1 MPSPQ
6 RARILKRFTPQ
17 QTQVFRERRRGAQL
31 ARFPPDN
38 SARHG
43 FSIEVS
49 VAMADSGLGELE
61 GLLTRMRAFSIAE
74 RNMTAALTEFR
85 VARQQ
90 STLPVVLSS
99 PPPSSPPPADDASL
113 RLLTAWAATIG
124 ATPLLTALLCACALL
139 SLLWCQRREIAAERG
154 PKRSR
159 D

>member
-1 MPSPQ
+1 MIGSKQ
-6 RARILKRFTPQ
+6 NKGLFRAS
-17 QTQVFRERRRGAQL
+17 RRGAQL
-31 ARFPPDN
+31 ARFPPDD

-43 FSIEVS
+43 FSIKVS

-61 GLLTRMRAFSIAE
+61 DLLTRMRAFSIAE

-90 STLPVVLSS
+90 RTLPEVL
-99 PPPSSPPPADDASL
+99 SSPPPADDASL